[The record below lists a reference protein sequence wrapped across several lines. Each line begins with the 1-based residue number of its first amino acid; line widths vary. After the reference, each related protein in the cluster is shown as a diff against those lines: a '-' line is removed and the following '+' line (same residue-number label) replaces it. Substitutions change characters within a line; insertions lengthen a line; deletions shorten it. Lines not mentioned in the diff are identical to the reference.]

1 MLQLRAVFEQ
11 CHALL
16 CGFARRFMCSCTAVL
31 VVVCALAR
39 QRSWCHAVVL
49 AGCRVEKKERARLRK
64 ITFGGKGPEAKVTSH
79 VTRVL
84 NVREHENSARFTHGG
99 V

>member
-1 MLQLRAVFEQ
+1 MRSCAASLVVSCALVQLYLSWY
-11 CHALL
+11 ALL
-16 CGFARRFMCSCTAVL
+16 HVSVHGVIVL
-31 VVVCALAR
+31 VLAD
-39 QRSWCHAVVL
+39 
-49 AGCRVEKKERARLRK
+49 CRVEKKERARLRK
-64 ITFGGKGPEAKVTSH
+64 ITFGGKGPEAKGTSH